1 MKKRLF
7 APLAIAA
14 TVALV
19 GAGCGSDDESG
30 AGGGGGDSSITV
42 GQWRP
47 GPLASTSLVSKLLA
61 DNSELE
67 TEHDVDVSVEYYTN
81 LQALYTDLARGRVDV
96 VVGGSEAFASS
107 AIQGAPISIAGTL
120 SRSNAAIL
128 SDGEEFTTDTLRG
141 ARMVAPS
148 TTGTWAAVQ
157 LEIEELTGLVA
168 NEDYEVVNGESPT
181 GSIQQLAAGT
191 ADFAMSWGEAIAAAE
206 PLFPNVEVVADSEA
220 LAIDDKPFIQFVVA
234 MNTDN
239 IDPEVAGRLMAAYS
253 DQVDWIEENPDAVEV
268 VAVEEG
274 NTEGLILEMIEA
286 GRSNFDVKPF
296 PGPEADELRT
306 TLQRM
311 ADAGVIAK
319 VPDDAFFNAGN

>member
-1 MKKRLF
+1 MKKRVLV
-7 APLAIAA
+7 PLALAA
-14 TVALV
+14 TVALA
-19 GAGCGSDDESG
+19 GAGCSSGDDGG
-30 AGGGGGDSSITV
+30 AGGGGSTITV

-47 GPLASTSLVSKLLA
+47 GPLASTSLVSKMLA
-61 DNSELE
+61 DNTELE
-67 TEHDVDVSVEYYTN
+67 SEHAVDVSVEYYTN
-81 LQALYTDLARGRVDV
+81 LQALYTDLARGRIDV
-96 VVGGSEAFASS
+96 VVGGPEAFASS
-107 AIQGAPISIAGTL
+107 ALQGAPISVAGSL

-128 SDGEEFTTDTLRG
+128 SEGEEFTEENLRG

-157 LEIEELTGLVA
+157 LEIEDKTGLVA

-206 PLFPNVEVVADSEA
+206 PQFPNVEVVADAEE

-239 IDPEVAGRLMAAYS
+239 VDHEVAERLMAAYA
-253 DQVDWIEENPDAVEV
+253 DQVAWMEENPDEVEV
-268 VAVEEG
+268 VAVQEG
-274 NTEGLILEMIEA
+274 NTEGVILSMIEE
-286 GRSNFDVKPF
+286 GRSNFDVHAF

-311 ADAGVIAK
+311 ADAGVIEG
-319 VPDDAFFNAGN
+319 VPGDSFFNAGK